1 MRAGGAKPQAKHA
14 GLVSP
19 IALPMRDKVATIYV
33 KYKYNGK
40 GYKG

>member
-19 IALPMRDKVATIYV
+19 NAMPMRDKVATIYV